1 MFIKII
7 IQLVTQ
13 HPPPFFRQ
21 NVLGQKLSRV
31 TLHLLSTSRAFV
43 CNLGLTNECGCCSR
57 IPTNYFVDF
66 FSRSK
71 MGTKKHKPQTH
82 KNTYTVKISTADD
95 KLELPVIIR
104 SQESS
109 ILSSTSFQLYN
120 TFQGMASTA
129 IVEKSRRKAN
139 MAAPGDG
146 KFAP

>member
-1 MFIKII
+1 M
-7 IQLVTQ
+7 
-13 HPPPFFRQ
+13 
-21 NVLGQKLSRV
+21 
-31 TLHLLSTSRAFV
+31 
-43 CNLGLTNECGCCSR
+43 
-57 IPTNYFVDF
+57 
-66 FSRSK
+66 
-71 MGTKKHKPQTH
+71 
-82 KNTYTVKISTADD
+82 ADD